1 MSFITVAA
9 IATAGLGIAKAID
22 GGIRARRAKKEAEEA
37 QKEYEKNK
45 AMFASLDTSN
55 PYLNMENVMEDLTV
69 NRQEAEF
76 TKQQQMQQ
84 QANVMQQMRGA
95 AGGAGIAALAQTL
108 AGQGSF
114 DAQKAAASIGRQEQQ
129 NIMAERREA
138 GRLQGM
144 ERQGEVYSRGQE
156 QMKVKGLL
164 GMSQQEMASAKAE
177 QRAGREQM
185 WGGLSDITGALSGYA
200 TTRAKY
206 GSSGMM
212 ENPDYDPSPTG
223 PYQEGASNERY
234 IEDPN
239 ATKGVFGQYWDFSG
253 DEKSGDFDWATASDE
268 QIANYIRK
276 KKAGK

>member
-1 MSFITVAA
+1 
-9 IATAGLGIAKAID
+9 
-22 GGIRARRAKKEAEEA
+22 
-37 QKEYEKNK
+37 
-45 AMFASLDTSN
+45 MFASLDTSN

-95 AGGAGIAALAQTL
+95 AGGSGIAALAQTL
-108 AGQGSF
+108 AGQGSL

-144 ERQGEVYSRGQE
+144 EIQGEVYSRGQE

-212 ENPDYDPSPTG
+212 EIQIMTHRQQDHIKK
-223 PYQEGASNERY
+223 ER
-234 IEDPN
+234 
-239 ATKGVFGQYWDFSG
+239 ATKD
-253 DEKSGDFDWATASDE
+253 
-268 QIANYIRK
+268 I
-276 KKAGK
+276 